1 MNQRVIKHFVFY
13 FKKMM
18 KFYELKVQGV
28 PQVIFLL
35 LLAASFGLRVLL
47 QPYITE
53 LFIYQQQ
60 VLSSIQ
66 TTMSQ
71 GSLADPGAI
80 EALTGIIFS
89 EEYTQL
95 IGLMFR
101 ILGFIFIQQIVIM
114 FLSFFYLGSYMVDQE
129 TVAPTLSQYVKKYLK
144 ALPRYIVFNLLY
156 FLCAGI
162 LFVIIMVV
170 SSFAAMFLPILSFI
184 IILLPIGWFI
194 IQAMFI
200 FKDVTFLDT
209 GVGVFRNFILSLKL
223 SSGNRIIIGKN
234 IFFIVFLNWIIGIIS
249 ANNSLLVSLFVF
261 SFLEVI
267 VLLIR
272 QRLTALMYLERTRV
286 EKSDIE
292 GD

>member
-1 MNQRVIKHFVFY
+1 
-13 FKKMM
+13 MM

-60 VLSSIQ
+60 VQNSIQ
-66 TTMSQ
+66 TAMSQ
-71 GSLADPGAI
+71 GSLADPGAV

-95 IGLMFR
+95 ISLMFR
-101 ILGFIFIQQIVIM
+101 VLGFIFIQQIVIM

-129 TVAPTLSQYVKKYLK
+129 TITPTLSQYVKKYLK

-156 FLCAGI
+156 FLCVGI
-162 LFVIIMVV
+162 LIVIIMVV

-200 FKDVTFLDT
+200 FKDATFLDT

-223 SSGNRIIIGKN
+223 SSGNRIIICKN

-249 ANNSLLVSLFVF
+249 ANNSILVTLFIF

-286 EKSDIE
+286 EKSDI
-292 GD
+292 

>member
-1 MNQRVIKHFVFY
+1 
-13 FKKMM
+13 MM

-47 QPYITE
+47 QPYVTE

-60 VLSSIQ
+60 VLNSIQ

-71 GSLADPGAI
+71 GSLADPGVM

-129 TVAPTLSQYVKKYLK
+129 TIAPTLSQYVKKYLK
-144 ALPRYIVFNLLY
+144 ALPRYIAFNLLY
-156 FLCAGI
+156 FLCVGI

-249 ANNSLLVSLFVF
+249 ANNSLLVSLFIF